1 MKKII
6 VGCDHAAY
14 DMKLEVIEHLKKR
27 GYEVTDVGCDSTESV
42 HYPIYALAVAEKVAS
57 GEYEKGILICGTG
70 IGMSIAANK
79 VKGIRAAVCE
89 NEFSTEMTRA
99 HNNANVLCMGARV
112 ISVEKMIELARL
124 FVETP
129 FDGGRHQNSIDMVD
143 ALDEIKKA

>member
-27 GYEVTDVGCDSTESV
+27 GYEVTDVGCDSTDSV

-99 HNNANVLCMGARV
+99 HNDANILCMGARV
-112 ISVEKMIELARL
+112 IDTAKAIKLTDIFLDTEFMGDKHLTRINMIADIE
-124 FVETP
+124 
-129 FDGGRHQNSIDMVD
+129 N
-143 ALDEIKKA
+143 K